1 MLWLWIGLIVLFVII
16 EAATVQLVTIW
27 FAIGSVAGLIACA
40 AGLEIWIQFLIFAVV
55 SAVALAVTRPF
66 VKKFTKGRK
75 QPTNADRYIGQE
87 ATVTEKISNE
97 LSTGAVRIGG
107 LVWTARTVDNS
118 EAEEGERVTV
128 EAIEGARLLVKRRD
142 DL

>member
-1 MLWLWIGLIVLFVII
+1 MLWIWIGLIVIFVIV
-16 EAATVQLVTIW
+16 EAATVQLVTVW
-27 FAIGSVAGLIACA
+27 FAVGGIAGLIAYA
-40 AGLEIWIQFLIFAVV
+40 FGLEIWMQILIFAVV

-87 ATVTEKISNE
+87 ATVTEPISNE

-107 LVWTARTVDNS
+107 LEWTARTVDNS
-118 EAEEGERVTV
+118 EVDKGERVTV
-128 EAIEGARLLVKRRD
+128 EAIEGAKLLVKRN
-142 DL
+142 

>member
-40 AGLEIWIQFLIFAVV
+40 AGLEI
-55 SAVALAVTRPF
+55 
-66 VKKFTKGRK
+66 FTKGRK

-128 EAIEGARLLVKRRD
+128 EAIEGAKLLVKRRD

>member
-27 FAIGSVAGLIACA
+27 FAIGSV
-40 AGLEIWIQFLIFAVV
+40 EIWIQFLIFAVV

-128 EAIEGARLLVKRRD
+128 EAIEGAKLLVKRRD

>member
-87 ATVTEKISNE
+87 ATVTEKSFQRE
-97 LSTGAVRIGG
+97 LSE
-107 LVWTARTVDNS
+107 S
-118 EAEEGERVTV
+118 EALYGRRERWITPRPRKAK
-128 EAIEGARLLVKRRD
+128 ELLLKQSRE
-142 DL
+142 LSF

>member
-1 MLWLWIGLIVLFVII
+1 MLWLWIGLIVIFVIV

-27 FAIGSVAGLIACA
+27 FAIGSVAGLIAYA

-118 EAEEGERVTV
+118 EVEEGERVTV
-128 EAIEGARLLVKRRD
+128 EAIEGAKLLVKRRD